1 MSEQDLLAISTLN
14 KEQKHAYDTILEK
27 VLYGEDGAYFI
38 NGSGGTGKTYLYQ
51 ALLST
56 VRSKGLVALAT
67 ATSRIATSIQLGRT
81 AHSQFKIPI
90 NMEDNVALM

>member
-67 ATSRIATSIQLGRT
+67 ATSRIAISIQPGRT

>member
-56 VRSKGLVALAT
+56 V
-67 ATSRIATSIQLGRT
+67 
-81 AHSQFKIPI
+81 SQK
-90 NMEDNVALM
+90 D